1 MIVLKYLFW
10 SRATVSI
17 LTSKSKP
24 VKLTKGTFS
33 RVGSG
38 GNNLL
43 YVSIRVSRHDML
55 SL

>member
-10 SRATVSI
+10 SRATV
-17 LTSKSKP
+17 SKSKP